1 MLFTSRQNKIILIS
15 LVVLT
20 AILIIRFSTLV
31 SAIQHL
37 PAYAP
42 QDAPF
47 ISGPLQAKSVYAF
60 DALTGE
66 VLYQKNSS
74 AILPLASLTKIAT
87 AIIAHNLANE
97 KIKSIGPLAS
107 EISITPES
115 LKKDGDQGLIAGER
129 WDVDDLI
136 RLMLVASSNDAA
148 AALSQDLD
156 NITFVQ
162 KMNDF
167 AHGLGLNSFLFK
179 NETGLDNETETEAG
193 DLGSAHDVAYLF
205 RYFLSN
211 FSYLLY
217 PTR

>member
-1 MLFTSRQNKIILIS
+1 
-15 LVVLT
+15 
-20 AILIIRFSTLV
+20 
-31 SAIQHL
+31 
-37 PAYAP
+37 
-42 QDAPF
+42 
-47 ISGPLQAKSVYAF
+47 
-60 DALTGE
+60 
-66 VLYQKNSS
+66 
-74 AILPLASLTKIAT
+74 
-87 AIIAHNLANE
+87 
-97 KIKSIGPLAS
+97 
-107 EISITPES
+107 
-115 LKKDGDQGLIAGER
+115 
-129 WDVDDLI
+129 

-217 PTR
+217 PTRYDHLTISSSSGQRHTVANTNAVVNQITNLIGSKTGFTDLAGGNLVFAFQSNIIGSHSNIHRLTSRVGDPIIVAIIGSTQDGRFSDALALVKAANRYLSAKFSE